1 MYSYKPLKNKLK
13 EFGLTKSDL
22 TTKLG
27 ISSRTIAKISKGEK
41 IANNVIFKIANFY
54 IAKLT
59 ICLERFAIITFCKFC
74 VKKKKLRFQADFI
87 MNYKSE

>member
-41 IANNVIFKIANFY
+41 IANNVIFKIA
-54 IAKLT
+54 KLM

>member
-41 IANNVIFKIANFY
+41 IANNEIFY